1 MKKIKMIA
9 TVTIITAMTV
19 LAGCDKNKDN
29 DKTGTVS
36 TATGDVADA
45 AVDLEAMPSA
55 TVLPG
60 AGDDKDG
67 GVTAGLGESSSDSN
81 DGTGENKEDSE
92 QDENGSSVG
101 NVNQDDENAD
111 LSNSSEDVS
120 ENGYKVNSSQ
130 SSFSGSGTYDVIFSF
145 GDFGNTGDSANVNTA
160 DKSASSIK
168 TPAASTTTST
178 TAPTKVP
185 TAVPT
190 ATPTVAPTT
199 AAPTIKSYII
209 LVDKKVETLV
219 STYGSLVLW
228 EFEHDDPEKGYP
240 YITSHTSL
248 TAEQINKA
256 LKDGFDMEDIFVFQS
271 DSDYGETYGWM
282 LGGYVIGQEEKIVD
296 VAFVT
301 DDGNYYLVED
311 PSAGVGV
318 YARYS
323 INETIGCVYSDGTK
337 VYY

>member
-9 TVTIITAMTV
+9 TVAVIAAMTV
-19 LAGCDKNKDN
+19 LAGCSKNKDN
-29 DKTGTVS
+29 DSSGTAS

-111 LSNSSEDVS
+111 LSNSSEDAS
-120 ENGYKVNSSQ
+120 ENGNKVNSSQ
-130 SSFSGSGTYDVIFSF
+130 SGFSGSGTYDVIFSF

-160 DKSASSIK
+160 DKPASSVK
-168 TPAASTTTST
+168 TPTASTTTST

-190 ATPTVAPTT
+190 ATPTVAPT
-199 AAPTIKSYII
+199 AAATTIKSYII

-219 STYGSLVLW
+219 SNKGTLVLW
-228 EFEHDDPEKGYP
+228 EIEHDDPEKGYP
-240 YITSHTSL
+240 YTTSHTSL
-248 TAEQINKA
+248 SAEVIDEWIKEYGA
-256 LKDGFDMEDIFVFQS
+256 KDLFLSACCCDIH
-271 DSDYGETYGWM
+271 ETYGTK

-296 VAFVT
+296 VDFVNLE
-301 DDGNYYLVED
+301 DGSYYVKTGEN
-311 PSAGVGV
+311 AWVG
-318 YARYS
+318 YS